1 MDVVFDTYLSNSLKQ
16 ATREKKGKGVRRRVT
31 KEGKCPTN
39 WPMFL
44 KEDQNKQELNIFLGE
59 TLCEMTYPPDK
70 KLYVT
75 SNEKVKSNCGET
87 MPDSDHEEAD
97 TRLCLHIKDAI
108 DHEMTNIK
116 VKTLDTDVVLILV
129 SFFHALASQQ
139 NSLTDI
145 IVEFGPKSSHK
156 DINIRNLATSLG
168 QILCQA
174 IPFFHS
180 LTGCD
185 TTSAF
190 RNVGKRKAYDLLKQ
204 FPEAQRV
211 FESIFLKPFQ
221 NLMEEDD
228 KFKVIVQFVIWC
240 YRKTSICKDMNVFR
254 GEVYTQ
260 NCNLET
266 IPPTT
271 DALLLHTKRA
281 IYQAGVWA

>member
-156 DINIRNLATSLG
+156 DISIRNLATSLG

-174 IPFFHS
+174 IPLFHS
-180 LTGCD
+180 LTGYD

-228 KFKVIVQFVIWC
+228 KFKVIVQFVIWS
-240 YRKTSICKDMNVFR
+240 YRKTSICTDMNVFR
-254 GEVYTQ
+254 GEVYTRVLQ
-260 NCNLET
+260 QTGHFLDMNG
-266 IPPTT
+266 IPMFFISKITLIT
-271 DALLLHTKRA
+271 Q
-281 IYQAGVWA
+281 I